1 MLDPFRFDFPRFPLL
16 SGKTVARLKITV
28 KTNDEMR
35 WDDDALDAAARWL
48 KAFPTSLPPA
58 RSKIFD
64 IFQNILKGEWQVK
77 GGRQLTV
84 YLRIFDYF
92 PLEMRCCSWRG
103 WQLRA
108 VEVLHPSQHHYAI
121 PMAKIVEQRLSFNF
135 LAMAFNFDGNF
146 MLFSINISN
155 YSFIS
160 YEWNVVIYPLENVS
174 SCFPCNWRVNTRLH
188 WFSIKAK
195 CFQQTFSHFYIFIFS
210 HFPVSSQNRKS
221 IFLQVFF
228 HKVVFFLQ
236 IETILLTVLVSLL
249 LYIPLLSSPSLLLL
263 PLFWINNFESV
274 VTRCFGCFFDTFS
287 TRNSIKSRVFCSTKL
302 ENHWKNRSN
311 WRKF

>member
-1 MLDPFRFDFPRFPLL
+1 
-16 SGKTVARLKITV
+16 
-28 KTNDEMR
+28 MR
-35 WDDDALDAAARWL
+35 WRWWCSGCCCPM
-48 KAFPTSLPPA
+48 AEGFSYLPPA
-58 RSKIFD
+58 RLRFLTFFKIFSKEEWRM
-64 IFQNILKGEWQVK
+64 KGE
-77 GGRQLTV
+77 GQLTV
-84 YLRIFDYF
+84 YLRICDYF

-108 VEVLHPSQHHYAI
+108 MEVLHPSQHHYAI
-121 PMAKIVEQRLSFNF
+121 RLAKIVEQRLSFNF
-135 LAMAFNFDGNF
+135 LAMAFNFDGDF

-160 YEWNVVIYPLENVS
+160 DEWNVVIYPLENVS
-174 SCFPCNWRVNTRLH
+174 SCFPCNWRVNTRLRR
-188 WFSIKAK
+188 FSIKAK
-195 CFQQTFSHFYIFIFS
+195 CFQQTYFTFSY
-210 HFPVSSQNRKS
+210 FPVSSQNRKS

-249 LYIPLLSSPSLLLL
+249 LFIPLHSSSSLLLL

-274 VTRCFGCFFDTFS
+274 VTRCFGFFFDTFS

>member
-1 MLDPFRFDFPRFPLL
+1 
-16 SGKTVARLKITV
+16 
-28 KTNDEMR
+28 MR
-35 WDDDALDAAARWL
+35 WDDDALDAARWL
-48 KAFPTSLPPA
+48 KAFPPSLAP

-77 GGRQLTV
+77 GEGQLTV

-135 LAMAFNFDGNF
+135 LAMAFNFEGDF

-160 YEWNVVIYPLENVS
+160 NEWNVVIYPLENVS
-174 SCFPCNWRVNTRLH
+174 SCFHCNWRVNTRLRR
-188 WFSIKAK
+188 FSIKAK
-195 CFQQTFSHFYIFIFS
+195 CFQQTFS

-249 LYIPLLSSPSLLLL
+249 LFIPLHSSPSLLLL

-274 VTRCFGCFFDTFS
+274 VTRCFVVFS
-287 TRNSIKSRVFCSTKL
+287 TLFQLEIQSKAVFFARQNWKITEKTDQIGGNFSQRNFCVCIC
-302 ENHWKNRSN
+302 N
-311 WRKF
+311 